1 MEDKIKDENLLRSIK
16 LKLCTTPIKSYKEI
30 EEINITN
37 KNFLGNI
44 LNIDLK
50 EITKLKS
57 LEVISLKFFEINDEV
72 IDSLNMLEKLNK
84 IEFYMCDFKTNKK
97 INNNIKHITIYC
109 CNNFNRNILKDTI
122 NIESLEITK
131 SGLVDF
137 NELQIYKKL
146 SILIVRDCSLISLPK
161 ISELENLE
169 YLYINNIEIQCT
181 FDISGMK
188 KLKFISFNG
197 SKLPNKELYIKQL
210 QEQNPN
216 VEVECRKED
225 LPIG

>member
-1 MEDKIKDENLLRSIK
+1 
-16 LKLCTTPIKSYKEI
+16 
-30 EEINITN
+30 
-37 KNFLGNI
+37 
-44 LNIDLK
+44 
-50 EITKLKS
+50 
-57 LEVISLKFFEINDEV
+57 
-72 IDSLNMLEKLNK
+72 
-84 IEFYMCDFKTNKK
+84 MCDFKTNKK
-97 INNNIKHITIYC
+97 INNNIKHITVYC

-197 SKLPNKELYIKQL
+197 SKLPNKELYIRQL

-225 LPIG
+225 LPIGQGVKFMFVNNFKIAEESLESEINNFENINNFNNMNNNVQLNNKFDILLNGILLEKNKIDELI